1 MREVL
6 YKQEF
11 IVSIDIEKTFD
22 SVNHLL
28 LIAILGKTDFGN
40 EFIEWVKILLN
51 YQESFLYRRENLKI
65 F

>member
-6 YKQEF
+6 YKQGF
-11 IVSIDIEKTFD
+11 LVSIDIEKTFD
-22 SVNHLL
+22 SVNHLF

-51 YQESFLYRRENLKI
+51 YQESCLYRRENLKI

>member
-51 YQESFLYRRENLKI
+51 YQESRLYRRKNLKI

>member
-51 YQESFLYRRENLKI
+51 YQESRLYRRENLKI

>member
-28 LIAILGKTDFGN
+28 FIAILGKTDFGN
-40 EFIEWVKILLN
+40 EFIEWMKILLN
-51 YQESFLYRRENLKI
+51 YQESCL
-65 F
+65 

>member
-51 YQESFLYRRENLKI
+51 YQESCLYLRENLKI